1 MEGEDFEKEAG
12 NCCGGSFFLLLTNFC
27 QCVIIIYMEEK
38 GLTDRS
44 VLQWNG
50 RDCQSVMPQAENLV

>member
-27 QCVIIIYMEEK
+27 QCVIIIYMEDK
-38 GLTDRS
+38 
-44 VLQWNG
+44 
-50 RDCQSVMPQAENLV
+50 A

>member
-12 NCCGGSFFLLLTNFC
+12 NCYEGSFFLLLTNFC

-38 GLTDRS
+38 
-44 VLQWNG
+44 
-50 RDCQSVMPQAENLV
+50 A